1 MHGTIP
7 TDSAKH
13 AFLTGLIDDA
23 SLFPPASLPM
33 REALRAHARHA
44 ESAYAWLGG
53 RFVLAASRAD
63 EFAAARDP
71 QQSITISAILDAAAL
86 GAKGDTITADLH
98 RIDRVRALPAVTV
111 DALEA
116 KIPAGLDDAGLG
128 RAIDAIVRHF
138 PDGGVA
144 FWYELPHTG
153 SGWAASLGDTMGQ
166 LAAARAA
173 APGHVV
179 LGAKLRCG
187 GPRPSDVPSVGDVG
201 AFVRAAQEHGVPWKA
216 TAGLHQPVRHG
227 TSHGFVNVFAA
238 GMLLHGGAIDASRL
252 ADVIGEHD
260 PRAFVIDPMHVAW
273 RDARIDAESAAAARA
288 QCVSFGRCSFDEQ
301 VNALRGL
308 GLLA

>member
-13 AFLTGLIDDA
+13 AFLTALIDDA

-53 RFVLAASRAD
+53 RFVLPASRAD
-63 EFAAARDP
+63 EFVAVRDP

-86 GAKGDTITADLH
+86 GAKGDTVTADLH
-98 RIDRVRALPAVTV
+98 RIDRVRALPGVTV

-116 KIPAGLDDAGLG
+116 KIPAGLDAAGLG

-153 SGWAASLGDTMGQ
+153 SGWAASLGDTMAE
-166 LAAARAA
+166 LAAARAE
-173 APGHVV
+173 APGHVT

-187 GPRPSDVPSVGDVG
+187 GPRPSDVPSLGDVA
-201 AFVRAAQEHGVPWKA
+201 AFIRAAHEHRVPWKA
-216 TAGLHQPVRHG
+216 TAGLHQPIRHG
-227 TSHGFVNVFAA
+227 TAHGFVNVFAA
-238 GMLLHGGAIDASRL
+238 GMLLHAGAIEAAQL
-252 ADVIGEHD
+252 ANVLGEHD
-260 PRAFVIDPMHVAW
+260 PRAFVVDPMHVAW
-273 RDARIDAESAAAARA
+273 RDARIEAEAVAAARA
-288 QCVSFGRCSFDEQ
+288 QCVSFGSCSFDEP
-301 VNALRGL
+301 VNALREL